1 MEAANRR
8 RGMAM
13 SNQVFFRTLATGLLV
28 FAAPLQAQV
37 SSEGLR
43 TAGSPILET
52 PASQT
57 GPLVVPLNGNAARSG
72 SLTVAEIMALN
83 EAQVGDD
90 AIVAKIK
97 ATGARFDL
105 STDEMIALRKRGL
118 SGQVLAAMV
127 STASANGAA
136 DVSPDSPDPA
146 VAHAPGVYALIARD
160 TGQKMARIDPTA
172 SSQMKTGGI
181 LGYALT
187 GGIASMS
194 MKVSIP
200 GPAARVRVGSA
211 PVFYFFFDESR
222 AGANTSSFMGSAFLA
237 SSPNEF
243 NLVRLE
249 RKSDRRET
257 KVGKVNLGGMKAGVM
272 DKDRVPFSYDLVRP
286 GVYKVT
292 IDAALAAGEYGFLY
306 SLPGAGTSG
315 AASARIFD
323 FSVY

>member
-1 MEAANRR
+1 
-8 RGMAM
+8 M
-13 SNQVFFRTLATGLLV
+13 SMNNHVFFRAVAIGLL
-28 FAAPLQAQV
+28 ALSAPLQAQV

-43 TAGSPILET
+43 TPGSQPHDA
-52 PASQT
+52 PVSQT
-57 GPLVVPLNGNAARSG
+57 GPLEVPLNGSAVRSG
-72 SLTVAEIMALN
+72 SLTVAEIVALN
-83 EAQVGDD
+83 DAQVGDD

-97 ATGARFDL
+97 ASGARFDL

-136 DVSPDSPDPA
+136 DVSPDSPDPN
-146 VAHAPGVYALIARD
+146 VAHAPGVYALVSRQA
-160 TGQKMARIDPTA
+160 GQKMARIDPTA

-200 GPAARVRVGSA
+200 GPTARTKVGSA

-222 AGANTSSFMGSAFLA
+222 AGASTSSFMGSAFLA

-292 IDAALAAGEYGFLY
+292 VSAALPSGEYGFLY
-306 SLPGAGTSG
+306 SLPGAGTNG

-323 FSVY
+323 FAVY